1 MKVVDREYGLKVKS
15 KKKGTYTTY
24 CMINKLT
31 QDNYDNAYTAM
42 LLTKASPICA
52 RRIVDINRID
62 DQTPLHGVCNYLR
75 FLEPQKRYEQCDDVP
90 KDVQQS
96 EQTETKPKVLSKAPT
111 NQLDVAMKAAI
122 EAEVKAELE
131 QTVRQRLAESEKSEV
146 EADINE
152 LNELIERARVDFEA
166 KKAELAKNDKETERD
181 EAGNAETDK
190 QFATEQSQL
199 DEQMDKLAKERD
211 DYVQDKAENES
222 KLGELK
228 AMRVE
233 LADLKLTTRYIIY
246 IYFK

>member
-1 MKVVDREYGLKVKS
+1 M
-15 KKKGTYTTY
+15 
-24 CMINKLT
+24 
-31 QDNYDNAYTAM
+31 
-42 LLTKASPICA
+42 
-52 RRIVDINRID
+52 
-62 DQTPLHGVCNYLR
+62 
-75 FLEPQKRYEQCDDVP
+75 P

-96 EQTETKPKVLSKAPT
+96 DQTDTTKPKVLSKAPT

-190 QFATEQSQL
+190 QFATEESQL

-233 LADLKLTTRYIIY
+233 LADLKLTTRYLYVHIFTVIIVTVVNCQTTHLAMSLISESY
-246 IYFK
+246 SIQSSRGNNCRVTHLAPIRTRDCFRPRFE